1 MSISFNF
8 CHIFE
13 NKQLFELLPVV
24 VRLDLRRLKML
35 EDGGSSSSSTEQSR
49 KQVAIVTVSFSIPK
63 IYLKHVFLRILC
75 CM

>member
-8 CHIFE
+8 FCHILE

-35 EDGGSSSSSTEQSR
+35 EDGGGSSSTEQSR
-49 KQVAIVTVSFSIPK
+49 KQVAIVTVSFSIPE
-63 IYLKHVFLRILC
+63 IS
-75 CM
+75 